1 MNIGENIRTIR
12 ENKNMTQTQLAEKV
26 GTTQSQIG
34 KYERNEQDMTVLRLV
49 EIANWLGVG
58 IVDIVK

>member
-34 KYERNEQDMTVLRLV
+34 KYERNEQDMTVYRLI

>member
-34 KYERNEQDMTVLRLV
+34 KYERNEQDMTVYRLV

-58 IVDIVK
+58 IIDIVK

>member
-34 KYERNEQDMTVLRLV
+34 KYERGEQDMTVYRLV

-58 IVDIVK
+58 IVEIVK